1 MQTMLIG
8 EYIKKSRMDQ
18 GMTQE
23 MLCDGFCAVS
33 TLSRLEGGKVVPSRT
48 LVHALLQRLGLPD
61 SRYFALLGENEAAAE
76 ALKDDIR
83 ADEIRFSK
91 AAADQRPKIREEAM
105 EKLEE
110 LEKLTEEDD
119 RITRQYILSA
129 KATLGGPE
137 GPYSAQERLD
147 MLTEAIRLTVPRLDL
162 EDIGAFRY
170 SINETTTI
178 NQIAIAYADAGERE
192 KAIGIY
198 SQLLS
203 YIEAHDRDLP
213 GFANHFCLVAHNYA
227 IDLVLMERYKEAAAL
242 AERGWNLCVT
252 YGDYQFLAGFLAIL
266 AECSFFMGEKEKSA
280 GLYHQAYSLYTALR
294 DDKNRENMRR
304 EMWEHLGLKPLY

>member
-1 MQTMLIG
+1 MQSMLIG

-23 MLCDGFCAVS
+23 MLCEGYCAVS
-33 TLSRLEGGKVVPSRT
+33 TLSRLESGKVVPSHT
-48 LVHALLQRLGLPD
+48 LVHALLQRLGLPEG
-61 SRYFALLGENEAAAE
+61 RYFALLGKDEAAAE
-76 ALKDDIR
+76 ALKNDIR
-83 ADEIRFSK
+83 ADEIRFHK
-91 AAADQRPKIREEAM
+91 ASADRRPKIREEAR

-110 LEKLTEEDD
+110 LEELTEEED
-119 RITRQYILSA
+119 RITRQYILNA
-129 KATLGGPE
+129 QVTLGGPE
-137 GPYSAQERLD
+137 GPYSARERLD
-147 MLTEAIRLTVPRLDL
+147 MMMEAIRLTVPRFDL

-203 YIEAHDRDLP
+203 SIEAHDRDLP

-227 IDLVLMERYKEAAAL
+227 IDLGLEGRYEEAAAL
-242 AERGWNLCVT
+242 AERGWDLCVA

-304 EMWEHLGLKPLY
+304 EMREHLGLKPPY